1 MASIPRPPAPPSRAT
16 SFEYVWNTCLRVVGT
31 LKTRDDVRKG
41 ITTQRKCLHIAIDNT
56 SVGDR
61 FVREVFE
68 EDLTPEHAPFAF
80 AHPQNDE
87 ATGGIFVFGASEAE
101 PVVAQDVSGVQ
112 LEGEVPNQLRNLDG
126 FFGFL
131 KKAMNPASTSTECVC
146 TVEGIV
152 VDSVDG
158 AAEESVE
165 AIMIRIQCEIQG
177 AFVSTTFGA
186 TIPVPLVKKATV
198 EDHARIE
205 FGKLQAEITELRGA
219 LYALTGQVKE
229 LNDENKTLRERVRI
243 TEIQLCGAI
252 HPTFPGAQLKNTN
265 PLIYGGFRAKI
276 SLLPPERLAEA
287 ASDHMVL
294 YHDLWN
300 LPKFHNDRNY
310 LPQAEQTRLLQLHN
324 TTAKKKRDEFE
335 KECSTYR
342 FRSVHLPIKELFHEH
357 GDFAPL
363 TLFKWTPSIG
373 IELSHD
379 EMPYSMKVLQALGE
393 LTRLHTLVLSGFELE
408 SLEPLMKLVNLR
420 TLVIIEGTM
429 TNGREL
435 NITPLAHL
443 KLETLIMVECPS
455 ISNVAPLQTIDTLT
469 RLNVRGCPVRDL
481 ACLSSKPNLVIQ
493 KD

>member
-1 MASIPRPPAPPSRAT
+1 M
-16 SFEYVWNTCLRVVGT
+16 
-31 LKTRDDVRKG
+31 
-41 ITTQRKCLHIAIDNT
+41 
-56 SVGDR
+56 
-61 FVREVFE
+61 REVFE
-68 EDLTPEHAPFAF
+68 EDIAPEHTPFAF
-80 AHPQNDE
+80 VHPQNDE
-87 ATGGIFVFGASEAE
+87 TTGATFVFGASEAE
-101 PVVAQDVSGVQ
+101 PVVAQDMSGVQ

-186 TIPVPLVKKATV
+186 TVPVPLVKKATV

-205 FGKLQAEITELRGA
+205 FGKLKAEMEQMRGVVQD
-219 LYALTGQVKE
+219 LVE
-229 LNDENKTLRERVRI
+229 ENKTLRERVRI

-252 HPTFPGAQLKNTN
+252 HPPRPGAAQFKKNTN
-265 PLIYGGFRAKI
+265 ALIYGGFRANI

-300 LPKFHNDRNY
+300 KPKFHNDRNY
-310 LPQAEQTRLLQLHN
+310 LPQAERTRLLQLHN
-324 TTAKKKRDEFE
+324 TTAREKRDEFE
-335 KECSTYR
+335 KECSTYYI
-342 FRSVHLPIKELFHEH
+342 RSTNLPIKDLFHEH

-373 IELSHD
+373 IELSPN

-393 LTRLHTLVLSGFELE
+393 LTNLHTLVLSGFELE
-408 SLEPLMKLVNLR
+408 SLDPLITLVNLR